1 MRIGLLA
8 DIHANREAF
17 EAVLATL
24 ARQGV
29 DQFALLG
36 DLVGYGPDPA
46 WCVERAARLFEAGAI
61 GILGNHDAAIEGSD
75 EDMNR
80 HAREAIGWT
89 RSRLD
94 ASHRAVLRNL
104 QVNHRE
110 KDVLFVHASVCHPTD
125 WAYVTD
131 AQRAE
136 QSLRAT
142 DARVTLVGH
151 VHQAHLWRLVSSGIA
166 TGHQPFPDLEIPLAA
181 SQRWLAVIGSVG
193 QSRDG
198 KPGAAYGLLDL
209 QARTLLFGRVDY
221 DHYTAARKVREAGLP
236 ASLSERLLRGL

>member
-1 MRIGLLA
+1 VRIGLLA

-17 EAVLATL
+17 EAALAKL
-24 ARQGV
+24 ARYGV
-29 DQFALLG
+29 DQYALLG
-36 DLVGYGPDPA
+36 DLIGYGPDPV
-46 WCVERAARLFEAGAI
+46 WCVERAARLFETGGI

-75 EDMNR
+75 DDMNR
-80 HAREAIGWT
+80 VAREAIAWT
-89 RSRLD
+89 RDQLD
-94 ASHRAVLRNL
+94 ASHRSVIRSLL
-104 QVNHRE
+104 VSHRE
-110 KDVLFVHASVCHPTD
+110 KDALFVHASACHPTD

-131 AQRAE
+131 APRAE

-151 VHQAHLWRLVSSGIA
+151 VHQARLWRLTPSGPA
-166 TGHQPFPDLEIPLAA
+166 TGHAPFNDLEIPLAA
-181 SQRWLAVIGSVG
+181 SQRWLAVLGSVG

-198 KPGAAYGLLDL
+198 KPGAAFGVLDL
-209 QARTLLFGRVDY
+209 AKRSLLFGRVDY